1 MEKISPKMA
10 GAFGVGFLGFIMAAY
25 SYNKHHKPEYA
36 DNLVKN
42 FSEDTDEERDDENN
56 DAVGDCVSAASS
68 VNRPHEVVDVAVS
81 VIDPQLRR
89 ILAENGHSLTLPKLI
104 SRMRWLGVDVLPKMS
119 SVGN

>member
-56 DAVGDCVSAASS
+56 DAVDAADAAGRALGACLPTI
-68 VNRPHEVVDVAVS
+68 NRSPHRAACSTTYPSTE
-81 VIDPQLRR
+81 
-89 ILAENGHSLTLPKLI
+89 
-104 SRMRWLGVDVLPKMS
+104 
-119 SVGN
+119 